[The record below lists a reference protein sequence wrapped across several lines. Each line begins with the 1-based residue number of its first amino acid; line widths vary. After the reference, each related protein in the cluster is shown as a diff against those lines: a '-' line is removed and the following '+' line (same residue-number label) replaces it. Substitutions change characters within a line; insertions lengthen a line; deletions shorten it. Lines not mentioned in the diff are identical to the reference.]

1 MLVLTRRINES
12 IKIGDDIE
20 ITILSVSGEQI
31 KIGIEAPKHIE
42 IHRKEVYIDIQNE
55 NNQASQTSIDLLK
68 QLNINFKNTR
78 WSKKIS
84 GIFICEIF
92 VGKNLKI
99 Y

>member
-42 IHRKEVYIDIQNE
+42 IHRKEVYLDIQNE

-78 WSKKIS
+78 
-84 GIFICEIF
+84 
-92 VGKNLKI
+92 
-99 Y
+99 

>member
-20 ITILSVSGEQI
+20 ITILSVSGDQI
-31 KIGIEAPKHIE
+31 KIGIEAPKYIE
-42 IHRKEVYIDIQNE
+42 IHRKEVYLDIQNE

-78 WSKKIS
+78 
-84 GIFICEIF
+84 
-92 VGKNLKI
+92 
-99 Y
+99 

>member
-1 MLVLTRRINES
+1 MLVLTRKINES

-42 IHRKEVYIDIQNE
+42 IHRKEVYLDIQNE

-78 WSKKIS
+78 
-84 GIFICEIF
+84 
-92 VGKNLKI
+92 
-99 Y
+99 